1 MATRSKTTFRKRQ
14 KEIARKEKQRLK
26 AEKRAQRKLAPANP
40 AEDPQQDVLGP
51 FEEAPDT
58 DAPVI

>member
-1 MATRSKTTFRKRQ
+1 MSTRSKTTFRKRQ

-26 AEKRAQRKLAPANP
+26 AEKRAQRKLAPVNP
-40 AEDPQQDVLGP
+40 VEDLQQDVHVP

-58 DAPVI
+58 DTPVI